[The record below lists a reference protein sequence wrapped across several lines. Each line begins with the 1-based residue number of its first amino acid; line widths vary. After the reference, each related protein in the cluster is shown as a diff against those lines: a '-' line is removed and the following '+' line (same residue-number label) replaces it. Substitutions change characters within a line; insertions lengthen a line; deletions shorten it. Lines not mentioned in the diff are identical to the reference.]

1 MKNFSMILLMIV
13 SMISCSSKGDELKEL
28 PSLPDEPVIE
38 EPNPIPG
45 STDKIVVGYV
55 TSWSN
60 HEVKPE
66 YQLCLRVCAGNIPWY
81 RNLQR
86 GTSEVGCC
94 LEEASL
100 PLEGALVDRRLGQ
113 WQLQ

>member
-66 YQLCLRVCAGNIPWY
+66 YVTHINYASGMCREHSVVSESPT
-81 RNLQR
+81 RN
-86 GTSEVGCC
+86 V
-94 LEEASL
+94 
-100 PLEGALVDRRLGQ
+100 
-113 WQLQ
+113 

>member
-66 YQLCLRVCAGNIPWY
+66 YVTHINYAFGYVQGTF
-81 RNLQR
+81 R

>member
-55 TSWSN
+55 TS
-60 HEVKPE
+60 
-66 YQLCLRVCAGNIPWY
+66 
-81 RNLQR
+81 
-86 GTSEVGCC
+86 
-94 LEEASL
+94 
-100 PLEGALVDRRLGQ
+100 
-113 WQLQ
+113 